1 MHFLGE
7 NRHQTVLNPEFIQN
21 PEKLPLY
28 NCFGKLIAIAC
39 RHAVMVPLSLPDMI
53 WKPLVGESLEITD
66 LKAIDV
72 HTVRSLG
79 EIAQGRVPH
88 SQALE
93 LLTQALLSSSL
104 KPQGGLFANHSL
116 AATLA
121 VKSFISPHTSILDN
135 PGTGVGPGAGAEP
148 GPSAESVPAII
159 DDESK
164 ILDATRSVTSSSS
177 SSSASSSS
185 TSSVEAQRRVRAV
198 CELLLQSH
206 LTTHA
211 TGLEHV
217 YKGMAAVLP
226 AEIFAMFSPAELRTI
241 FCGQPEVDLEVLK
254 RATVYEGGTA
264 ATDR

>member
-1 MHFLGE
+1 
-7 NRHQTVLNPEFIQN
+7 
-21 PEKLPLY
+21 
-28 NCFGKLIAIAC
+28 
-39 RHAVMVPLSLPDMI
+39 MVPLSLPDMI

-135 PGTGVGPGAGAEP
+135 PGTGVGAGVEP
-148 GPSAESVPAII
+148 GPSAKSVTEMN
-159 DDESK
+159 DEEAN
-164 ILDATRSVTSSSS
+164 IPNATNTITSSSS
-177 SSSASSSS
+177 SSSSPAS

-226 AEIFAMFSPAELRTI
+226 AEIFAMFSSAELRTI

>member
-1 MHFLGE
+1 
-7 NRHQTVLNPEFIQN
+7 
-21 PEKLPLY
+21 
-28 NCFGKLIAIAC
+28 
-39 RHAVMVPLSLPDMI
+39 MVPLSLPDMI
-53 WKPLVGESLEITD
+53 WKPLVGESLEVTD

-104 KPQGGLFANHSL
+104 RPHGGLFANHSL
-116 AATLA
+116 AATMA
-121 VKSFISPHTSILDN
+121 IKSFISPHSSPLDN
-135 PGTGVGPGAGAEP
+135 PGSGLGPGSGAGA
-148 GPSAESVPAII
+148 GSVTGTAE
-159 DDESK
+159 DESSTLK
-164 ILDATRSVTSSSS
+164 TTQTVLSSSSSSS
-177 SSSASSSS
+177 SSSA
-185 TSSVEAQRRVRAV
+185 EAQKRVRAV
-198 CELLLQSH
+198 CDLLLQSH
-206 LTTHA
+206 LTTHSN
-211 TGLEHV
+211 GLEHV

>member
-1 MHFLGE
+1 
-7 NRHQTVLNPEFIQN
+7 
-21 PEKLPLY
+21 
-28 NCFGKLIAIAC
+28 
-39 RHAVMVPLSLPDMI
+39 MVPLSLPDMI
-53 WKPLVGESLEITD
+53 WKPLVGESLEVTD

-79 EIAQGRVPH
+79 EIAQGCVPH

-104 KPQGGLFANHSL
+104 RPHGGLFANHSL
-116 AATLA
+116 AATMA
-121 VKSFISPHTSILDN
+121 IKSFISPLSSPLDN
-135 PGTGVGPGAGAEP
+135 PGSESGQGSGSGVGARTA
-148 GPSAESVPAII
+148 
-159 DDESK
+159 DDESN
-164 ILDATRSVTSSSS
+164 ILNTTQSIPSSSS
-177 SSSASSSS
+177 SSPSSSS
-185 TSSVEAQRRVRAV
+185 ADSQKRISAV
-198 CELLLQSH
+198 CDLLLQSH
-206 LTTHA
+206 LTTHSN
-211 TGLEHV
+211 GLEHV

>member
-1 MHFLGE
+1 
-7 NRHQTVLNPEFIQN
+7 
-21 PEKLPLY
+21 
-28 NCFGKLIAIAC
+28 
-39 RHAVMVPLSLPDMI
+39 MVPLSLPDMI

-93 LLTQALLSSSL
+93 MLTQALLSSSL

-135 PGTGVGPGAGAEP
+135 PGIGAGIGAGTGVGR
-148 GPSAESVPAII
+148 GPSAESVTEAN
-159 DDESK
+159 DEEPN
-164 ILDATRSVTSSSS
+164 ILNATHTITSSS
-177 SSSASSSS
+177 SSSS

-211 TGLEHV
+211 AGLEHV

-226 AEIFAMFSPAELRTI
+226 AEIFAMFSSAELRTI